1 MSAVRLSEI
10 FLIFVCAEHSALHT
24 DESVFALSLIRNVV
38 VSMRKGQTDST
49 LSSLLDYAARGI
61 LHPLVPHIYL
71 GVEYWNRLFSSG
83 PYHSLLSDRRNQLH
97 TFFFINR
104 QSRSC
109 IGNKERDERPRD

>member
-1 MSAVRLSEI
+1 
-10 FLIFVCAEHSALHT
+10 
-24 DESVFALSLIRNVV
+24 
-38 VSMRKGQTDST
+38 MRKGRTDST

-61 LHPLVPHIYL
+61 LHPLAPHIYL

-104 QSRSC
+104 QSQELC
-109 IGNKERDERPRD
+109 WKEIGIWIKNTKYLYLLLSKI